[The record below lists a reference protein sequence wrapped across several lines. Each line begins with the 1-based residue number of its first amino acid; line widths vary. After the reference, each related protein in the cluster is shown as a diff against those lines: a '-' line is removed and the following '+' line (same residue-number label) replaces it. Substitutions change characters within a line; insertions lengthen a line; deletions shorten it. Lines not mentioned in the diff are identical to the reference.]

1 MDNCVSIFRLPFDDN
16 QGYSHDLASLGLFYR
31 QHEAL
36 MDLWISSYPGQILQV
51 DYEETVERL
60 EDQARRMLDFVGVGF
75 EESVLEFFKNERIVM
90 TPSAEQIRQ
99 PIYKTA
105 INAWQRYGE
114 ALKPLKE
121 TLHE

>member
-1 MDNCVSIFRLPFDDN
+1 
-16 QGYSHDLASLGLFYR
+16 
-31 QHEAL
+31 
-36 MDLWISSYPGQILQV
+36 LQV

-90 TPSAEQIRQ
+90 TPSAEQVRQ
-99 PIYKTA
+99 PIYKTS

-121 TLHE
+121 TLYE